1 MGERKSSAESP
12 NIQVIDKSNILL
24 VTANVGT
31 LFEDPLGLLHPWLEE
46 FMLKIKELRP
56 HFVALHMQEV
66 GGKTYEK
73 ASNSVKE
80 FVKLLCEDA
89 AMRDFSAVQI
99 YMDENFNSLE
109 NFTAL
114 GSLYFAHKNLS
125 SIRIWNFSNG
135 TWEQPAG
142 KNIYFGN
149 IENISTKEKSKFP
162 LKLFPECKWSRKGFM
177 RTRWDINGT
186 VVEFVNIHL
195 FHDASNLKAREE
207 YPSVYSQRRRQ
218 ALIHTLERFLTDKVN
233 EPVPYFVFG
242 DFNFRC
248 DTEGVTK
255 ELTKN
260 LTEHRVS
267 TSNVNSAK
275 ICYRDEDGENVL
287 IIGKKE
293 FNHVKH
299 QNKFKEEWL
308 KKYDRDWDIFRG
320 ILCEYDIPF
329 PPSYPY
335 KEEPHLPTEYMIT
348 RCPSWCD
355 RILMSPQIP
364 ETILASKEHNPY
376 NVIGDNV
383 CMGDHKPVYLNVQLK
398 TNQGIVKPQAKVS
411 DCLHHIS
418 KMILSNDS
426 DNSGEGCKMEP
437 KSQFIRLNQK
447 FVSGNRESL
456 YSGMIKNDA
465 SDCIKTKCWIK
476 SNVTNVYII
485 LKETQF

>member
-255 ELTKN
+255 
-260 LTEHRVS
+260 
-267 TSNVNSAK
+267 
-275 ICYRDEDGENVL
+275 
-287 IIGKKE
+287 
-293 FNHVKH
+293 
-299 QNKFKEEWL
+299 L